1 MWRVSEESRLQ
12 TEVAWRRGV
21 GGEGAGMEDTKKV
34 TDGMAELTRAEMGTS
49 LCPQCLEQWP
59 AHSRCSANIFGLHK
73 YGEKGGGQQTGR
85 GDIKEPPGI

>member
-49 LCPQCLEQWP
+49 LVTAVSPMPRTVAGTQ
-59 AHSRCSANIFGLHK
+59 
-73 YGEKGGGQQTGR
+73 
-85 GDIKEPPGI
+85 